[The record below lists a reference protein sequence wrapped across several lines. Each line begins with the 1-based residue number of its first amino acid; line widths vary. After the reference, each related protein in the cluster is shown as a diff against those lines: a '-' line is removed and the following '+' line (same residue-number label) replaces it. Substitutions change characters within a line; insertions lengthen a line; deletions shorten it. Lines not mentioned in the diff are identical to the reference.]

1 MIILHIA
8 NIKNNPFNG
17 VCTVVPYHIISQSK
31 YADVGFF
38 NINNHKINNLEKYQ
52 ISQNY
57 LDFNIQQMSRP
68 YNKPDLVVFHEVYC
82 KKYLSIYRIL
92 IKNNIPY
99 IIVPHGSLTTTAQR
113 KKYFKKL
120 TGNFLFFNK
129 FIKNAKALQ
138 CLSKNELDETK
149 IDIKKF
155 IGTNGITMPI
165 LKKDK
170 FNTDK
175 TELVYIGRLD
185 AYHKGL
191 DLLINA
197 ISGIKNFLVSNNC
210 TLHIYGP
217 DFAGRYA
224 HVKKMIQ
231 DNQLENIITLNHE
244 ILGKEKENVLLNS
257 DIFIQTSRF
266 EGMPMGIL
274 EALSYGIPCVITR
287 GTNSGEF
294 VNEYNAGWVAET
306 NAESIAQEIKQAIL
320 DKDEWIN
327 KSQNAVR
334 LVEEKFEWNNVSKN
348 AVKNYSEFIDRNEN
362 IVIR

>member
-57 LDFNIQQMSRP
+57 LDFNIQQMPRP

-155 IGTNGITMPI
+155 IGTNGINMPI

-170 FNTDK
+170 FNTNK
-175 TELVYIGRLD
+175 TELLYIGRLD
-185 AYHKGL
+185 SYLKGL

-197 ISGIKNFLVSNNC
+197 AFIIKDFLVKNNC
-210 TLHIYGP
+210 TIHIYGP
-217 DFAGRYA
+217 DYAGRYA
-224 HVKKMIQ
+224 HVEKLITDK
-231 DNQLENIITLNHE
+231 NLEDIIILNHE
-244 ILGKEKENVLLNS
+244 VKGKLKEKILFNS
-257 DIFIQTSRF
+257 DIFIQTSRS

-274 EALSYGIPCVITR
+274 EALSYGIPCLVTK
-287 GTNSGEF
+287 GTNMSDIIKK
-294 VNEYNAGWVAET
+294 YNSGWVAET
-306 NAESIAQEIKQAIL
+306 RSESIAEKIKRAV
-320 DKDEWIN
+320 KDHSKWFE
-327 KSQNAVR
+327 KSQNAIR
-334 LVEEKFEWNNVSKN
+334 LAEKNFIWNMISKETIN
-348 AVKNYSEFIDRNEN
+348 KYCN
-362 IVIR
+362 IIGGNTLEK

>member
-8 NIKNNPFNG
+8 KIINNPTNG
-17 VCTVVPYHIISQSK
+17 VCVVVPQHILSQSK
-31 YADVGFF
+31 IETVGFINIGNQQIDELLKFQIYLNDRF
-38 NINNHKINNLEKYQ
+38 NINALP
-52 ISQNY
+52 
-57 LDFNIQQMSRP
+57 LPFNS
-68 YNKPDLVVFHEVYC
+68 PDLVVFHEVYR
-82 KKYLSIYRIL
+82 KEYLSVYKNL
-92 IKNNIPY
+92 LKNNIPY
-99 IIVPHGSLTTTAQR
+99 IILPHGSLTTASQQ
-113 KKYFKKL
+113 KKHLKKL
-120 TGNFLFFNK
+120 AGNFLFFNK
-129 FIKNAKALQ
+129 FIKNAKAIQ

-155 IGTNGITMPI
+155 IGTNGINMPI

-197 ISGIKNFLVSNNC
+197 VSGIKNFMIANNC
-210 TLHIYGP
+210 MIHIYGP

-231 DNQLENIITLNHE
+231 DKKLENLITLNHE

-257 DIFIQTSRF
+257 DIFLQTSRF

-274 EALSYGIPCVITR
+274 EALSYGVPCIITK
-287 GTNSGEF
+287 GTNLGEF
-294 VNEYNAGWVAET
+294 INEYNTGWVAET
-306 NAESIAQEIKQAIL
+306 NSEIIAQKIKQAVSNK
-320 DKDEWIN
+320 DKWVS

-334 LVEEKFEWNNVSKN
+334 LVKENFEWNNVSKN
-348 AVKNYSEFIDRNEN
+348 TIKNYGKFIDRNEN